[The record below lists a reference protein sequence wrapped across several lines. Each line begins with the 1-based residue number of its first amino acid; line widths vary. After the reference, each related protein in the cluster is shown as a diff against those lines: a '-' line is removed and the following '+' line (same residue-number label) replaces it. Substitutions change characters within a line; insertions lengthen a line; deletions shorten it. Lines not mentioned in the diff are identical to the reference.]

1 MFTPHPK
8 VRCFL
13 FHDKLLGGCLTVL
26 VCSFQDID
34 ARIEVVDERCAGF
47 YVHFSYGSSV
57 YGVNRDMHIR
67 AGTNGGPVVMA
78 AYFYSV
84 SLGNVFLDALG
95 ILSRI
100 EVQAI
105 DVGTD
110 IIPVGQ
116 VIDYV
121 QVMYSAYVVSL
132 LPQLPVPCALTTATG
147 SRPSSA
153 AFNSSRLVTFSQ
165 SMSFKSV

>member
-1 MFTPHPK
+1 
-8 VRCFL
+8 
-13 FHDKLLGGCLTVL
+13 
-26 VCSFQDID
+26 
-34 ARIEVVDERCAGF
+34 
-47 YVHFSYGSSV
+47 
-57 YGVNRDMHIR
+57 MHIS

-121 QVMYSAYVVSL
+121 QVMYSAYVCQIAGCRQLVA
-132 LPQLPVPCALTTATG
+132 QLPVPCALTTATG